1 MQDMVGVRAG
11 VLVDEPL
18 LNEPPKIEVYADKR
32 PAWLAKVPGA
42 MQLSSKYEILEEGT
56 KRSEE
61 YDVVRG

>member
-11 VLVDEPL
+11 VLIDEPL

-42 MQLSSKYEILEEGT
+42 MQLSSNYDILEEGT